1 MVNLNV
7 TTVRWSGFPGGPGT
21 STFYFHEAA
30 TYDLT
35 ALHDFYGLLLGIIPS
50 AVTLEVLNVGAT
62 IDATNGDLV
71 GAWSKAPVSAMTGSN
86 AAEYASGVGATV
98 RWETGI
104 VAHGRAVRGRT
115 YMCPLYGGA
124 FDVDGS
130 LDGASQGLL
139 ASVAATTI
147 AAYLGELMVWHRPL
161 TVPTVR
167 AGEGYPIQT
176 AVIPDRP
183 AMLRSRR
190 R

>member
-7 TTVRWSGFPGGPGT
+7 TTVRWTGFPGGPGT

-35 ALHDFYGLLLGIIPS
+35 ALHDFYGVQLGIIPS
-50 AVTLEVLNVGAT
+50 SVSLEVVPAGAT

-71 GAWSKAPVSAMTGSN
+71 GGWTKAATTVMTGSN
-86 AAEYASGVGATV
+86 GTEYASGVGATI

-104 VAHGRAVRGRT
+104 VAHGRSVRGRT
-115 YMCPLYGGA
+115 YMCPLYGGI
-124 FDVDGS
+124 FDPDGS
-130 LDGASQGLL
+130 LDGAGQGLL
-139 ASVAATTI
+139 QSSAATLI
-147 AAYLGELMVWHRPL
+147 AAYLGEIMVWHRPK
-161 TVPTVR
+161 TVPAVR
-167 AGEGYPIQT
+167 AGEGYPIQS
-176 AVIPDRP
+176 AVVPDRP